1 MFQTEKQE
9 KIPEELSKVGTN
21 NLPETKLKVMIIKML
36 KELERRIGEYSE
48 RINKERIKQLKNRK
62 AEIKNILKGINSG

>member
-1 MFQTEKQE
+1 
-9 KIPEELSKVGTN
+9 
-21 NLPETKLKVMIIKML
+21 MIIKML

>member
-1 MFQTEKQE
+1 
-9 KIPEELSKVGTN
+9 
-21 NLPETKLKVMIIKML
+21 MITKML

-62 AEIKNILKGINSG
+62 AEIKKYTKKYTFSVNYTKSN